1 MACWSSNG
9 VPAWP
14 VGRPREYHAHFARSL
29 LTLWDLSSDKLELE
43 FLVFGLDSLARRSAS
58 SSIISLE
65 CFSSSAIWRCMSC
78 SAASCDSIFARRVRN
93 CSWACASAG
102 VGSGGGG
109 GGGAVN
115 STGDSIGDSTG
126 GGGWRGGLPHL
137 WFLIYRAVKLILGS
151 SRVGFLWQFWAAS
164 VAHVVDHSVAGIVQ
178 RLNSR

>member
-29 LTLWDLSSDKLELE
+29 LTFWDLSSDKLELE

-58 SSIISLE
+58 SSSQS
-65 CFSSSAIWRCMSC
+65 CRNFSSSAIWHCMSC
-78 SAASCDSIFARRVRN
+78 SAASCDSIFARRARN
-93 CSWACASAG
+93 SSWACASAG

-126 GGGWRGGLPHL
+126 GGGFRLPQL
-137 WFLIYRAVKLILGS
+137 WFLIYRAVMQILGLS
-151 SRVGFLWQFWAAS
+151 FVGLHSHFWAAS
-164 VAHVVDHSVAGIVQ
+164 VAHVVVGHSVAGIVQ
-178 RLNSR
+178 CLNSR

>member
-29 LTLWDLSSDKLELE
+29 LTFWDLSSDKLELE
-43 FLVFGLDSLARRSAS
+43 FLARSSAS
-58 SSIISLE
+58 
-65 CFSSSAIWRCMSC
+65 CFSSSAIWHCMSC
-78 SAASCDSIFARRVRN
+78 SAASCDSIFARRARN
-93 CSWACASAG
+93 SSWACASAG

-126 GGGWRGGLPHL
+126 GGGFRLPQL
-137 WFLIYRAVKLILGS
+137 WFLIYRAVMQILGLS
-151 SRVGFLWQFWAAS
+151 FVGLHSHFWAAS
-164 VAHVVDHSVAGIVQ
+164 VAHVVVGHSVAGIVQ
-178 RLNSR
+178 CLNSR

>member
-29 LTLWDLSSDKLELE
+29 LTLWDLSSDLAWH
-43 FLVFGLDSLARRSAS
+43 SLARSSAS
-58 SSIISLE
+58 
-65 CFSSSAIWRCMSC
+65 CFSSSAIWHCMSC

-115 STGDSIGDSTG
+115 STGDSIGNSTWTSS
-126 GGGWRGGLPHL
+126 GGWRGGLPHL
-137 WFLIYRAVKLILGS
+137 WFLIYSAVKLILGS

>member
-43 FLVFGLDSLARRSAS
+43 FWVFGLDSLARSSAS
-58 SSIISLE
+58 

-78 SAASCDSIFARRVRN
+78 SAASCDSTFARRVRRVP
-93 CSWACASAG
+93 CASAG
-102 VGSGGGG
+102 VGSGAG
-109 GGGAVN
+109 N
-115 STGDSIGDSTG
+115 SIGDSTG

-151 SRVGFLWQFWAAS
+151 SRVGFHWQFWAAS
-164 VAHVVDHSVAGIVQ
+164 VAHVVVDHSVAGIVR

>member
-1 MACWSSNG
+1 MSSNSIKQHR

-29 LTLWDLSSDKLELE
+29 LTFWDLSSDKLELE

-58 SSIISLE
+58 SSSQS
-65 CFSSSAIWRCMSC
+65 CRNFSSSAFWHCMSC
-78 SAASCDSIFARRVRN
+78 SAASCD

-109 GGGAVN
+109 GGGAV
-115 STGDSIGDSTG
+115 G

-137 WFLIYRAVKLILGS
+137 WFLIYRAVKLIIGA
-151 SRVGFLWQFWAAS
+151 SRVGFNWHFWAAS
-164 VAHVVDHSVAGIVQ
+164 VAHVVVDHYVAGIV
-178 RLNSR
+178 RC